1 MLQRMD
7 LMYAML
13 VLMVLNVMWNLP
25 ILERRGTRQTAA
37 WRSGSRSIMDN
48 KRGIVSVFVSTGGG
62 PQPVLNG
69 RQRNALAQQRTLSLL
84 RERLRIKKRS
94 DFLETH

>member
-7 LMYAML
+7 LMYVML

-37 WRSGSRSIMDN
+37 WRGGSRSMDN
-48 KRGIVSVFVSTGGG
+48 KRGIVSVFVFTGGG